1 MDKIISL
8 NTTKIAN
15 FKLSEKFKDK
25 FKLYKVTIKEN
36 EYSAFF
42 KELNK
47 VNEQISFFKNKD
59 MIYILS
65 VNTLIINDHK
75 LTEIPYEELKDYILI
90 NLALRSLP
98 YLTNNNIFSLTDNLT
113 YFYTI
118 KEGNIREYLS
128 FDISISEKMV
138 LSVKGA
144 TYSSKIDLE
153 KKLVLLK
160 NINLLQKL
168 KKRTVY
174 FEDNGKILKLKNKKG
189 VKSNEEI
196 TKLVKMKLGNT
207 KNSTKAVSLDASDYL
222 ETKSGC
228 LFYLMK
234 ELNTLNDYF
243 SFEFDIIKG
252 KFVTRKTIKDN
263 DVISRKNSDL
273 DYTKFFNFF
282 NDKRIGLINYANDSK
297 YLVNLINELEALKIP
312 YQIKLADSQQTDFNI
327 ILTHTPEYYEK
338 HHLQDPY
345 EELMSLKNHFINVDN
360 HKVKN
365 YKNIVQVILKEL
377 MIKSNLIKKELF
389 VFGSEHDSTLI
400 NFNFSIDDG
409 IKALEI
415 SGINITKNKI
425 KILSKSVI
433 CEDTNLSNLFE
444 NINIKNKINDSENFF
459 IFSFGGNC
467 DKLLFEN
474 IYVVSSMDEIA
485 IPNVNMIGQKI
496 DNKELLSRSMKN
508 NGKEFPFAGVYGL
521 FYNNQNDC
529 IKYYVGSL
537 NPQPQSK
544 ISKFCTLY
552 QAKIIKGDFD
562 YNYFCFFEHFYVKNK
577 DSTTLP
583 FTFKYLREALK
594 YNME

>member
-1 MDKIISL
+1 MSL
-8 NTTKIAN
+8 NTTKIAD
-15 FKLSEKFKDK
+15 FKLSQKFKDK

-42 KELNK
+42 KDLNK
-47 VNEQISFFKNKD
+47 VNEHISFFKNKD
-59 MIYILS
+59 IVYILAE
-65 VNTLIINDHK
+65 NTLIINDHK
-75 LTEIPYEELKDYILI
+75 LTKIPYEELKDHILI

-118 KEGNIREYLS
+118 KEGNVREYLS
-128 FDISISEKMV
+128 FDISVSEKMV
-138 LSVKGA
+138 LSVNGA
-144 TYSSKIDLE
+144 TYSSKTDLE
-153 KKLVLLK
+153 KKLALLK

-174 FEDNGKILKLKNKKG
+174 FEYNGKILKLKNKKG
-189 VKSNEEI
+189 EQSNEEI

-207 KNSTKAVSLDASDYL
+207 KNTTKAVSLDASDYL

-234 ELNTLNDYF
+234 ELNTLVDYF
-243 SFEFDIIKG
+243 TFDFDTIKG
-252 KFVTRKTIKDN
+252 RFVTRKTIKDS

-282 NDKRIGLINYANDSK
+282 NDKKIGLINYSNDSK
-297 YLVNLINELEALKIP
+297 YLVSLINELDVFKIP
-312 YQIKLADSQQTDFNI
+312 YEIKLADSQETDFNI
-327 ILTHTPEYYEK
+327 ILTHTPEHYEK
-338 HHLQDPY
+338 NNIKDPY

-400 NFNFSIDDG
+400 NFNFNIDDG
-409 IKALEI
+409 VKTLEI

-425 KILSKSVI
+425 KILSQSVI

-444 NINIKNKINDSENFF
+444 NINIKNKINDSKNFF
-459 IFSFGGNC
+459 IFSFGGKC
-467 DKLLFEN
+467 DRLLFEN
-474 IYVVSSMDEIA
+474 IYVVAAMDEIA

-496 DNKELLSRSMKN
+496 DKKEFLSRSMKN

-521 FYNNQNDC
+521 FYNHENNN

-552 QAKIIKGDFD
+552 NAEIIKGDFD

-594 YNME
+594 HNIE